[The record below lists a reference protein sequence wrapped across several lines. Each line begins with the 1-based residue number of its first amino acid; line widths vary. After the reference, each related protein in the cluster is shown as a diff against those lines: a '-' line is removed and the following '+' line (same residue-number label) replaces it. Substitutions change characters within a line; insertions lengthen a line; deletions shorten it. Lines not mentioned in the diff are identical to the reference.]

1 MRSGPGVRRG
11 GSHGASL
18 VFYPFLELVMS
29 IATAATI
36 DAIELKRCLR
46 AVLFAS
52 DTESSRF
59 ALGGAYFANGQVTC
73 TDGRRASRTKCSL
86 VPDDDPFLADVIL
99 DRAGLKKLAGAL
111 TAKSGA
117 VEYEITATSA
127 VFRFSKLIKKEPT
140 AIEITI
146 ERVQGRFPACDDYL
160 PDAPEGTGT
169 ISGRAEDL
177 VRWIDAATEGTVY
190 HIEPDGTIR
199 PRYEPRGRVS
209 YDLQVEGAKVAMN
222 PDLLRDWLVTLAD
235 DARVKIWTNEDK
247 PCYGQAQG
255 VTFCF
260 MPCYA

>member
-1 MRSGPGVRRG
+1 
-11 GSHGASL
+11 
-18 VFYPFLELVMS
+18 MS
-29 IATAATI
+29 IATAASTI
-36 DAIELKRCLR
+36 DATELKRCLR

-59 ALGGAYFANGQVTC
+59 ALGGAHFANGQITC
-73 TDGRRASRTKCSL
+73 TDGRRAARTECSL
-86 VPDDDPFLADVIL
+86 VPKDDPIGAPVIL

-117 VEYEITATSA
+117 VEYYFTTTSA
-127 VFRFSKLIKKEPT
+127 VFRFSKLVKKVET
-140 AIEITI
+140 AVEITV
-146 ERVQGRFPACDDYL
+146 ERVQGRFPACDDCL
-160 PDAPEGTGT
+160 PEAPEGTGT

-209 YDLQVEGAKVAMN
+209 YDLDNDGAKVAMN